1 MVYLAK
7 ELLPN
12 CPTSLGQGLGGQ
24 YTVRTR
30 SHTMSPAPQ
39 TNAANPNSAPVEVR
53 DACGRFAKG
62 NPGGPGNP
70 YPRRVA
76 ALRRALLT
84 SVTEDDMTAITKAV
98 IDEARAGNIAA
109 AKLLFQYVLGKP
121 GSTADPDRDEGRGM
135 SAQGLLPLAEAVV
148 SAAPPAP
155 KANGSDGKLD
165 EPKAPAAPKANGSN
179 GGSPSPT
186 GMAVPTGSGREIDH
200 WLDRQ
205 VRRTMEALGGAPLA
219 NGV

>member
-1 MVYLAK
+1 M
-7 ELLPN
+7 N
-12 CPTSLGQGLGGQ
+12 
-24 YTVRTR
+24 
-30 SHTMSPAPQ
+30 PAPE
-39 TNAANPNSAPVEVR
+39 TNPANPNPAATEAR

-76 ALRRALLT
+76 ALRQALLNA
-84 SVTEDDMTAITKAV
+84 VTEDDMSAITKAV
-98 IDEARAGNIAA
+98 IDEAKAGNIAA

-121 GSTADPDRDEGRGM
+121 GSTADPDRDEKTGM
-135 SAQGLLPLAEAVV
+135 GANDSPFAVAELARIPIQASGILANSATQ
-148 SAAPPAP
+148 
-155 KANGSDGKLD
+155 NGSNGKLD
-165 EPKAPAAPKANGSN
+165 ERKAPAAPKANGSN

-186 GMAVPTGSGREIDH
+186 GLAMPTESRGEIGH

>member
-1 MVYLAK
+1 
-7 ELLPN
+7 
-12 CPTSLGQGLGGQ
+12 
-24 YTVRTR
+24 
-30 SHTMSPAPQ
+30 MSPAPQ
-39 TNAANPNSAPVEVR
+39 TNPANPNPAPAEAR

-84 SVTEDDMTAITKAV
+84 SITDDDMTAITKAV
-98 IDEARAGNIAA
+98 IDEAKAGNIAA

-121 GSTADPDRDEGRGM
+121 GAATDPERDEGHGM
-135 SAQGLLPLAEAVV
+135 LAQELLPLVEAAVR
-148 SAAPPAP
+148 AAPPAP
-155 KANGSDGKLD
+155 KANGSNGNV
-165 EPKAPAAPKANGSN
+165 EERKAPAAPKANGSN
-179 GGSPSPT
+179 GGNPSPM
-186 GMAVPTGSGREIDH
+186 GMAVPAGSDREIDH

-219 NGV
+219 SGV

>member
-1 MVYLAK
+1 
-7 ELLPN
+7 
-12 CPTSLGQGLGGQ
+12 
-24 YTVRTR
+24 
-30 SHTMSPAPQ
+30 MSPAPQ
-39 TNAANPNSAPVEVR
+39 TNPANPNPAPVEVR
-53 DACGRFAKG
+53 DTSGRFAKG

-76 ALRRALLT
+76 ALRRALLN
-84 SVTEDDMTAITKAV
+84 SVTDDDMTAITKAV

-121 GSTADPDRDEGRGM
+121 GSTADPDRDEGRGVLT
-135 SAQGLLPLAEAVV
+135 QGLLPVAEAVV

-155 KANGSDGKLD
+155 KANGS
-165 EPKAPAAPKANGSN
+165 N
-179 GGSPSPT
+179 GGGPLPT
-186 GMAVPTGSGREIDH
+186 GTAMPTGSSREIDH

-219 NGV
+219 NGL